1 MGIADL
7 GLTAGYFIFWISL
20 NEPLFQSC
28 AYHRTQ
34 DGRLTGETVRA
45 LIDNLCKKA
54 GITKKMS
61 PHRIRHSSITTALEH
76 SNGNYQKVQTLSRHA
91 SLNTIKIYDDNRRAS
106 QQQQELSNL
115 LGDLLG
121 AVSYRNVTVTD
132 GAQAF

>member
-1 MGIADL
+1 LLAD
-7 GLTAGYFIFWISL
+7 GRASKL

-61 PHRIRHSSITTALEH
+61 PHRVRHSAITAVLDEAK
-76 SNGNYQKVQTLSRHA
+76 GDFRKAQKFSRHA
-91 SLNTIKIYDDNRRAS
+91 DPRTLIKYDDNKEQAKMQRG
-106 QQQQELSNL
+106 LSDSIS
-115 LGDLLG
+115 DLI
-121 AVSYRNVTVTD
+121 
-132 GAQAF
+132 